1 VQFDHRVIA
10 WLLALA
16 VPWLWYESGR
26 AGLPARTRLLA
37 HLLLAAAAAQIALG
51 IATLLLGVPVA
62 LAAAHQAGAL
72 VVFTLALT
80 LNHAMQESRR

>member
-1 VQFDHRVIA
+1 MF
-10 WLLALA
+10 
-16 VPWLWYESGR
+16 
-26 AGLPARTRLLA
+26 A